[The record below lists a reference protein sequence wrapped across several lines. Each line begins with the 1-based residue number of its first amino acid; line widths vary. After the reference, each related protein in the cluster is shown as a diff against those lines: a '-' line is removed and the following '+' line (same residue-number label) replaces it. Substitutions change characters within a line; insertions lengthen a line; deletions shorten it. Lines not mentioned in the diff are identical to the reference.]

1 MKIAFLFFARS
12 RELAGT
18 DTCKIDLPDG
28 MQNLNIHMTMSKFFS
43 SLLDLLDTFRH
54 QGTSSYCALQDLACG
69 ESGASTQDALQ
80 AVLKKYPS
88 LAEIEGTAP

>member
-28 MQNLNIHMTMSKFFS
+28 MQNLNIHMSMSKLLS

-54 QGTSSYCALQDLACG
+54 QGTSRDQCSYCDFKIWPVVNQ
-69 ESGASTQDALQ
+69 
-80 AVLKKYPS
+80 VLPHKMPCK
-88 LAEIEGTAP
+88 LC